1 MRWSAGPRGAAATA
15 TSAAAP
21 AAAAA
26 AAPAGPA
33 AASWWV
39 DLPDG
44 QRGLLVVPPLP
55 PVDAKN
61 DVVEWVV
68 WMAPDGEVMDASWPR
83 MRLLLPS
90 APPQQAGRAAA
101 AEAFEVLP
109 LHRHGL
115 VRRRRR
121 EFRLVPPRRR
131 PRRGPQRRPPLRV
144 AHECLGAAAA
154 GASPRVG
161 VVRRRRRSGVRVL
174 GGIRPLRRVRYWPP
188 VVYGDL
194 VGEEYFCGPGPLL
207 PIAAA
212 PAADT
217 DVATKAAKRSRGEMM
232 SARRGGHRALWN
244 ATRNGIDVSGVK
256 VPLAVAFQ
264 ARSPSPRLLQFP
276 WPPSVQHQLRLV
288 ARHPRHPIQGVTFLM
303 TSLSMVSHTLQKYE
317 EKWRLFEPSPAFA
330 QLRQQFGWDHPAQ
343 GDVAVLAALAWHEA
357 DEERIPWLVVRAR
370 LLYHHDPSRAAPVAV
385 RPGVKE
391 TISDGARNY
400 VGAQRGDYRLVFAEP
415 DLAGRLPPGVRVSY
429 APWGSPGASA
439 FMPDAA
445 PRESWEDRRASVAYG
460 RRKHRREAD
469 APRFSSS
476 GYPVAAAAPV
486 SPPPARVAAAA
497 PPRGS
502 AASPGACYASAVA
515 RPAMAARGLL
525 PATAAP
531 ARVPL
536 AGRVPEA

>member
-1 MRWSAGPRGAAATA
+1 
-15 TSAAAP
+15 
-21 AAAAA
+21 
-26 AAPAGPA
+26 
-33 AASWWV
+33 
-39 DLPDG
+39 
-44 QRGLLVVPPLP
+44 
-55 PVDAKN
+55 
-61 DVVEWVV
+61 
-68 WMAPDGEVMDASWPR
+68 
-83 MRLLLPS
+83 
-90 APPQQAGRAAA
+90 
-101 AEAFEVLP
+101 
-109 LHRHGL
+109 
-115 VRRRRR
+115 
-121 EFRLVPPRRR
+121 
-131 PRRGPQRRPPLRV
+131 
-144 AHECLGAAAA
+144 
-154 GASPRVG
+154 
-161 VVRRRRRSGVRVL
+161 
-174 GGIRPLRRVRYWPP
+174 
-188 VVYGDL
+188 VYGDL

-303 TSLSMVSHTLQKYE
+303 TSLSIVSHTLQKYE

-330 QLRQQFGWDHPAQ
+330 QLRQQFGWDHLAQ
-343 GDVAVLAALAWHEA
+343 GDVAVLAALARHEA
-357 DEERIPWLVVRAR
+357 DGERIPWLVVRAR

-385 RPGVKE
+385 RPGVE
-391 TISDGARNY
+391 GTISDGARNY

-439 FMPDAA
+439 FMQDAA
-445 PRESWEDRRASVAYG
+445 PRESWEDRPAGVAYG

-469 APRFSSS
+469 APRTSSS

-502 AASPGACYASAVA
+502 TASPGACYASAVA

-536 AGRVPEA
+536 AGRVPEAYLWLSGAWAAPEPLDSAAWRGASIVVRSASLFDRDGAVIWADMTDPMSADAILTFLRCGPPAGGGVPAGAPKRRAMRFHAAVRRTLRKWGRAAYAAGGGPPE